1 MRRSTINRREF
12 LKLSSYGIAGL
23 LFGPKMHI
31 LSAEPFPQAE
41 KLGRVFSMVELKS
54 RPDIDAQT
62 VGVLYDDAVVVWQ
75 KEVVGRNPYRYKQRF
90 VETPQGYIW
99 SSDLQPCENKVN
111 QPVNKLPDTS
121 LGPGMW
127 VEVTVPWVD
136 ILLEREP
143 ISPGFKIRTEQGLP
157 LRLYYS
163 QILWVDQLKTDD
175 QGQVWYR
182 INEKY
187 GYGDLFWAK
196 AEAFRPLKDED
207 VSPINRDVE
216 DKIVVVNVEEKI
228 QTLSCYEG
236 KNEVYYCRISAG
248 KKYDPDGKFLGHSS
262 TPSGE
267 MSIWRKQISTHMSGG
282 TSGAGYDLPGIGWTC
297 LFSGDGVAIHSTF
310 WHNNFGGELM
320 SHGCVNAS
328 PKDAQWVFRW
338 TNPPV
343 NYDPGDLYSKD
354 TDIPPTKVKVLEG

>member
-1 MRRSTINRREF
+1 MNNSVINRREF
-12 LKLSSYGIAGL
+12 LKISGYGIAGL
-23 LFGPKMHI
+23 LFGRKMRV
-31 LSAEPFPQAE
+31 LADEPFPQAE
-41 KLGRVFSMVELKS
+41 RLGRVFSMVELKS

-75 KEVVGRNPYRYKQRF
+75 KEVVGRHPYRYKQRF

-111 QPVNKLPDTS
+111 LPVDKLPDSS

-127 VEVTVPWVD
+127 VEVTIPWVD
-136 ILLEREP
+136 IVLEREP
-143 ISPGFKIRTEQGLP
+143 ISPGFKIRSEQGLP

-163 QILWVDQLKTDD
+163 QILWVDQIKKDD
-175 QGQVWYR
+175 QGQIWYR

-196 AEAFRPLKDED
+196 AEAFRPLTEED
-207 VSPINRDVE
+207 VSPIHTDVE
-216 DKIVVVNVEEKI
+216 EKIVVVNVEEKI
-228 QTLSCYEG
+228 QTLSCFEG
-236 KNEVYYCRISAG
+236 NREVYYCRISGG
-248 KKYDPDGKFLGHSS
+248 KKYDPDGKYLGHSS
-262 TPSGE
+262 TPTGE

-282 TSGAGYDLPGIGWTC
+282 TSGAGYDLPGIGWIC

-343 NYDPGDLYSKD
+343 KYDPGDLYSKD
-354 TDIPPTKVKVLEG
+354 SEIPPTKVKVVEG